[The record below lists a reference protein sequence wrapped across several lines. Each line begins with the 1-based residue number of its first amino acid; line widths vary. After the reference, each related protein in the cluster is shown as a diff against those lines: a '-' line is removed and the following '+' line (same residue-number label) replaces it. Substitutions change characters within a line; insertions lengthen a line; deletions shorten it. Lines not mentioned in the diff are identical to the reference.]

1 MKFLFSLILLL
12 LVLIQVKAQKVKPA
26 LNLIKGN
33 IYYMISSTN
42 SDILQTFNG
51 QDNKIKLALSFKMA
65 FKVNDILDSLYS
77 MEVSYQSLNMKICTA
92 NGDLEIDSKK
102 NNTPDIQSEMV
113 NAMMDKPFN
122 ITISKNG
129 KVKSV
134 ENVEDLITN
143 TINSFQQVDTA
154 KREKIKS
161 QFIQSFG
168 AKAFKENLE
177 LATAIFP
184 EGYVRKNRK
193 WVLNTRLES
202 NMAANLQT
210 TYQLLDLTDDCY
222 FIHGNGI
229 IVTDD
234 NAGPTSINGLP
245 VKYHLTG
252 TMICDIEADRST
264 GWVTELNLNQTMT
277 GNFEIQDNP
286 KLPGGMTIPITIN
299 NDQTTTDK

>member
-26 LNLIKGN
+26 LNLTKGN
-33 IYYMISSTN
+33 TYYMISSTN

-51 QDNKIKLALSFKMA
+51 QDNKIKLALSFKMV

-102 NNTPDIQSEMV
+102 NDSMDIQSEMV

-122 ITISKNG
+122 ITISKSG

-143 TINSFQQVDTA
+143 SINSFPQVDTA
-154 KREKIKS
+154 KRKKIKS
-161 QFIQSFG
+161 QFIQFFG

-193 WVLNTRLES
+193 WILNTRLES
-202 NMAANLQT
+202 NMTANLQT
-210 TYQLLDLTDDCY
+210 TYQLLDIEDDCY
-222 FIHGNGI
+222 LIRGNGI

-234 NAGPTSINGLP
+234 NAGATSINGLP

-277 GNFEIQDNP
+277 GDFEIQDNP
-286 KLPGGMTIPITIN
+286 KMPGGMTIPITIN
-299 NDQTTTDK
+299 NGQTTTDK